1 MNAPFL
7 TDLDSRAAIKGS
19 REPLGLQS
27 IWTRLGRQVVSNL
40 TTVTRSVRDFTAH
53 LIGFH
58 LIERLRDEGGAL
70 GSELEIFLRWEQL
83 AAYSRAIGNDDF
95 GFRGTERVRSR
106 LQGGE
111 RLVLSAETAHQI
123 LSNQKIYGLWGL
135 FTNAS
140 RDSGLVEV
148 DPLRLA
154 PAGRRVLEEAIV
166 PALARGGLRDVGFL
180 VELVARD
187 RVVLDH
193 EGKHQRL
200 IKAVATA
207 LSPQLTKAETA
218 LYRETL
224 AWGGPQNPLGSL
236 QRSFVD
242 VLDDVDLDRAMRLN
256 PRLVDACARA
266 ARRQKHTVLAERLE
280 QIGTAEAVFA
290 PCVHLFAFL
299 LARQNQSITDVVA
312 SVHKA
317 WGKRVPGIDVEGF
330 RALRGDVVQA
340 TSLEMADRLEGI
352 GVALDAGDY
361 EGLVRRLIEQN
372 AAVMRDRGGASPWI
386 ALENDRLRIRFR
398 DEVDALPS
406 KEALP
411 QLWSSPYFIDSLRA
425 IAAELREG
433 QR

>member
-53 LIGFH
+53 LLGFH
-58 LIERLRDEGGAL
+58 LLERLRDEGGGT
-70 GSELEIFLRWEQL
+70 GSELEVFLRWEQL

-106 LQGGE
+106 VQGGE

-148 DPLRLA
+148 DPLRPA
-154 PAGRRVLEEAIV
+154 PTGTRLLEQAIL
-166 PALARGGLRDVGFL
+166 PALARGGLRDAGPL
-180 VELVARD
+180 VELVGRD

-193 EGKHQRL
+193 EGKHRTL

-207 LSPQLTKAETA
+207 MSPKLTKTETA

-224 AWGGPQNPLGSL
+224 AWGGPKNPLGGL

-242 VLDDVDLDRAMRLN
+242 VLDEVDLDRTVRLN
-256 PRLVDACARA
+256 PRLVEACARA
-266 ARRQKHTVLAERLE
+266 ARRQKHSMLAERLE
-280 QIGTAEAVFA
+280 QICVAEGVFA
-290 PCVHLFAFL
+290 PCVHLFTFL
-299 LARQNQSITDVVA
+299 LARQNQSVVDVVA
-312 SVHKA
+312 AVRKA
-317 WGKRVPGIDVEGF
+317 WGKRVPGIDVDGF
-330 RALRGDVVQA
+330 RALRSDVVQA
-340 TSLEMADRLEGI
+340 TSTEMADRLEVI
-352 GVALDAGDY
+352 AVALDAGDY
-361 EGLVRRLIEQN
+361 ESLVRRLIEQN

-386 ALENDRLRIRFR
+386 SLENDRLRIRFR
-398 DEVDALPS
+398 DELDELPS
-406 KEALP
+406 KEDLP
-411 QLWSSPYFIDSLRA
+411 QLWSSPYFLDSLRA
-425 IAAELREG
+425 IAAELRE
-433 QR
+433 RHR